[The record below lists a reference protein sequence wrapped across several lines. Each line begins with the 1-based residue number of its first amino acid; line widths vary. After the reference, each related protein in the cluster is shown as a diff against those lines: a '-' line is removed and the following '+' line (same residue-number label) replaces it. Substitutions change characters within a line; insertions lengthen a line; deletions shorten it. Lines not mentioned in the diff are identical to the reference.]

1 MREVSITM
9 KPISTLATIGALL
22 AATVITTVAAD
33 ARSLRWARSQD
44 ATTLDPHSGN
54 TGPNHVLA
62 HNIYEPLVIRG
73 FDGKLQGVLATSWQ
87 VLPNDPTTWEFKLR
101 PNVRF
106 HNGAAMT
113 ADDVVF
119 SMKRALMPAADM
131 KSLLV
136 GVTDIVKVDDLT
148 VHFKTNGPNPLL
160 VNNLTNLFIM
170 DKDWA
175 EANNA
180 ATPQNLRER
189 VENGAT
195 RQANGTGPFTLV
207 TREPDVRTV
216 MRVFEGHWDRANAT
230 HGITEIVYRP
240 IPEAATRVAAL
251 LSGEID
257 YLQDVPVQ
265 DIARLQTAPG
275 IRVNTGPENRP
286 IFLGMNVGLPELR
299 SSDVKGKNPFAD
311 VRVRQAISTAINR
324 EAIQRV
330 TMRGQSTPV
339 GVIATPFINGYT
351 KELDTWPRYDVAAAR
366 ALLAQAGY
374 PNGFTVTLHCTNDR
388 YVNDE
393 GICQS
398 AVSMLGQIG
407 IRATLVAQSLR
418 VHFPGIQR
426 GEYDFYLLGWG
437 IPTFDSHYVFNDLY
451 RTKTQSAGTWNG
463 TGLSNPE
470 LDRQIDSLNSEVDT
484 AKRNATIAQIWQWIK
499 ANDVYV
505 PIHMQFIAGAMR
517 SEWNIPTDV
526 ENTPKMRF
534 LNARGS

>member
-1 MREVSITM
+1 MKHSGFRLSRFAIAGMLLGATALTSVS
-9 KPISTLATIGALL
+9 
-22 AATVITTVAAD
+22 AD
-33 ARSLRWARSQD
+33 ARTMRWTRSQD

-73 FDGKLQGVLATSWQ
+73 FDGKLQGALATSWR
-87 VLPNDPTTWEFKLR
+87 VLPTDPNTWEFKLR
-101 PNVRF
+101 PNVKF
-106 HNGAAMT
+106 HNGNAFT

-119 SMKRALMPAADM
+119 SMKRALKPAADM

-136 GVTDIVKVDDLT
+136 SVEDIIKVDDLT
-148 VHFKTNGPNPLL
+148 VHFKTKGPNPLL

-170 DKDWA
+170 DKEWS

-180 ATPQNLRER
+180 ADPQNLKEK

-195 RQANGTGPFTLV
+195 RQAMGTGAFQLV

-216 MRVFEGHWDRANAT
+216 MRKYDGHWDAANAN

-240 IPEAATRVAAL
+240 IAEAATRVAAL

-265 DIARLQTAPG
+265 DVARLQSAQG
-275 IRVNTGPENRP
+275 IRVNAGPENRP
-286 IFLGMNVGLPELR
+286 IFLGMNMGLPELR
-299 SSDVKGKNPFAD
+299 SSDVKGKNPLAD
-311 VRVRQAISTAINR
+311 VRVRQAINTAINR

-330 TMRGQSTPV
+330 TMRGQSEPV
-339 GVIATPFINGYT
+339 GMVWSRFINGYD
-351 KELDTWPRYDVAAAR
+351 KALDTWPKYDVNAAKK
-366 ALLAQAGY
+366 LLADAGY
-374 PNGFTVTLHCTNDR
+374 PNGFSITLHTTNDR

-393 GICQS
+393 GIAQS
-398 AVSMLGQIG
+398 VVAMLGQIG
-407 IRATLVAQSLR
+407 IKTTLVAQSLR
-418 VHFPGIQR
+418 VHFPALQR

-451 RTKTQSAGTWNG
+451 RTKTPSAGTWNG
-463 TGLSNPE
+463 TGLSNAD
-470 LDRQIDSLNSEVDT
+470 LDKKIDGLNSEVDQ
-484 AKRNATIAQIWQWIK
+484 AKRNATIAEIWQWIK
-499 ANDVYV
+499 ANDVYA
-505 PIHMQFIAGAMR
+505 PIHVQFIAGAMR
-517 SEWNIPTDV
+517 SDWNIPTDV

>member
-1 MREVSITM
+1 M
-9 KPISTLATIGALL
+9 KPFKTLAIAGTLMAVTFL
-22 AATVITTVAAD
+22 TTVAVD
-33 ARSLRWARSQD
+33 AKTLRWARSQD
-44 ATTLDPHSGN
+44 ATTLDPHAGN

-62 HNIYEPLVIRG
+62 HNIFEPLVIRS
-73 FDGKLQGVLATSWQ
+73 FDGKLTGALATSWR
-87 VLPNDPTTWEFKLR
+87 VLPSDPTTWEFKLR
-101 PNVRF
+101 PNVKF
-106 HNGAAMT
+106 HNGNAFT

-136 GVTDIVKVDDLT
+136 GVTDITKVDDLT

-170 DKDWA
+170 DKEWS

-180 ATPQNLRER
+180 STPQNLREK

-195 RQANGTGPFTLV
+195 RQAIGTGPFQLV

-216 MRVFEGHWDRANAT
+216 MRVFAGHWGASEAN

-240 IPEAATRVAAL
+240 IAEAATRVAAL

-265 DIARLQTAPG
+265 DIARLQTSTG
-275 IRVNTGPENRP
+275 IRVNPGPENRP

-311 VRVRQAISTAINR
+311 VRVRQAVNTALNR

-330 TMRGQSTPV
+330 TMRGQSTPL
-339 GVIATPFINGYT
+339 GIIATPYINGYT
-351 KELDTWPRYDVAAAR
+351 KELDTWPKYDVAAAR
-366 ALLAQAGY
+366 KLLADAGY
-374 PNGFTVTLHCTNDR
+374 PNGFSVTLHCTNDR

-407 IRATLVAQSLR
+407 IRTTLVAQSLR
-418 VHFPGIQR
+418 VHFPAIQR

-451 RTKTQSAGTWNG
+451 RTKTPSAGTWNG
-463 TGLSNPE
+463 TGLSNAT
-470 LDRQIDSLNSEVDT
+470 LDAQIDSLNSEIDP
-484 AKRNATIAQIWQWIK
+484 AKRNATIAAIWKWIK
-499 ANDVYV
+499 ENDVYA

>member
-1 MREVSITM
+1 MNFRKTSFRTM
-9 KPISTLATIGALL
+9 AVAGTLM
-22 AATVITTVAAD
+22 AATFLTTVAVD
-33 ARSLRWARSQD
+33 AKTLRWARSQD

-73 FDGKLQGVLATSWQ
+73 FDGKLVGALATSWR
-87 VLPNDPTTWEFKLR
+87 VLPTDPTVWEFKLR
-101 PNVRF
+101 PNVKF
-106 HNGAAMT
+106 HNGNAFN

-136 GVTDIVKVDDLT
+136 GVTDITKVDDVT
-148 VHFKTNGPNPLL
+148 VHFKTAGPNPLL
-160 VNNLTNLFIM
+160 VNNLTNLMIM
-170 DKDWA
+170 DKEWS

-180 ATPQNLRER
+180 ATPQNLREK

-195 RQANGTGPFTLV
+195 RQANGTGPFQLT

-216 MRVFEGHWDRANAT
+216 MRVFAGYWGAAETN

-265 DIARLQTAPG
+265 DIARLQTSTN

-311 VRVRQAISTAINR
+311 VRVRQAVNTALNR

-339 GVIATPFINGYT
+339 GVIATPYINGYT
-351 KELDTWPRYDVAAAR
+351 KELDTWPKYDVAVAR
-366 ALLAQAGY
+366 KLLSDAGY
-374 PNGFTVTLHCTNDR
+374 PNGFSVTLHCTNDR

-407 IRATLVAQSLR
+407 IKTTLVAQSLR
-418 VHFPGIQR
+418 VHFPGIC
-426 GEYDFYLLGWG
+426 
-437 IPTFDSHYVFNDLY
+437 
-451 RTKTQSAGTWNG
+451 SAGASRPSTATMSSMTCTAPRRRALAHG
-463 TGLSNPE
+463 TAPACRMPRWMPRS
-470 LDRQIDSLNSEVDT
+470 T
-484 AKRNATIAQIWQWIK
+484 A
-499 ANDVYV
+499 
-505 PIHMQFIAGAMR
+505 
-517 SEWNIPTDV
+517 
-526 ENTPKMRF
+526 
-534 LNARGS
+534 